1 MEFKFDPRERQFRI
15 RPLIPA
21 GHEPRV
27 FAPDELFQFGIEE
40 EYFLSDSETF
50 ATPAETPDALF
61 QVADSYGTGH
71 IDREF
76 LQAQIEVATE
86 PHLSLDDARCELLRL
101 RQSAATASGEYGLSI
116 LACGT
121 HPMARWRD
129 SVQTP
134 KDRYAQIMDNLQMI
148 GYRD

>member
-1 MEFKFDPRERQFRI
+1 MEFKFDPRERRFRI
-15 RPLIPA
+15 RTLIPA

-71 IDREF
+71 IGREF

-101 RQSAATASGEYGLSI
+101 RQ
-116 LACGT
+116 
-121 HPMARWRD
+121 
-129 SVQTP
+129 
-134 KDRYAQIMDNLQMI
+134 
-148 GYRD
+148 

>member
-1 MEFKFDPRERQFRI
+1 MEFRYGLPERRLRI
-15 RPLIPA
+15 CTPLTA
-21 GHEPRV
+21 ARAPRV

-71 IDREF
+71 IGREF

-116 LACGT
+116 
-121 HPMARWRD
+121 
-129 SVQTP
+129 
-134 KDRYAQIMDNLQMI
+134 
-148 GYRD
+148 

>member
-1 MEFKFDPRERQFRI
+1 MEFKFDPRERRLRI
-15 RPLIPA
+15 RTLIPA
-21 GHEPRV
+21 DREPRV

-71 IDREF
+71 IGREF

-101 RQSAATASGEYGLSI
+101 RQSAATASGEYGL
-116 LACGT
+116 
-121 HPMARWRD
+121 
-129 SVQTP
+129 
-134 KDRYAQIMDNLQMI
+134 
-148 GYRD
+148 